1 LVEILKST
9 AQREAKSISR
19 ARFKQF
25 NKIMTYLSKTKIQI
39 KSKANK
45 FINVFTYSLTEQ
57 LFSLPSVQGDS
68 NFGTAF
74 CEGRLMLQPLYTGLT
89 APIHD
94 NDNHFLLLL
103 DFGLYQ
109 HCTHNAF
116 IALVEICCLYTK
128 STIQFGGLQHVPC
141 EKIVCF
147 APHEK

>member
-1 LVEILKST
+1 VEILKST
-9 AQREAKSISR
+9 SQREAKSKSR

-39 KSKANK
+39 KSKANQ
-45 FINVFTYSLTEQ
+45 FISVFTYSWTEQ

-68 NFGTAF
+68 NFGR
-74 CEGRLMLQPLYTGLT
+74 GRLILHHSTPDPAT
-89 APIHD
+89 APVHD
-94 NDNHFLLLL
+94 NDKHFFLLL

-116 IALVEICCLYTK
+116 KALVEICCLSTN

-141 EKIVCF
+141 E
-147 APHEK
+147 